1 MRPSGSPAHAGMVRP
16 KRQIFV
22 DSFIFEVPKPE
33 GKPKKSTAP
42 RRKTAAR
49 PKPTN
54 RKKTKPKAAPKPRAP
69 KPRAQPTPAEV
80 EARKETRREYDRR
93 RSQTPERKELK
104 RRNMQQRRERARLLG
119 TCVECEAPSIPDET
133 RCQTCTLRH
142 REYQRQSKLRA
153 AQKGRRNPARA
164 GSSDDNSGSGP

>member
-1 MRPSGSPAHAGMVRP
+1 MVRP

-22 DSFIFEVPKPE
+22 DSFTFEVPKPE

-42 RRKTAAR
+42 RRKTAAK
-49 PKPTN
+49 PKAN
-54 RKKTKPKAAPKPRAP
+54 RKKATSKAKPQPRAQ

-104 RRNMQQRRERARLLG
+104 RRNMQQRRERAKLLG
-119 TCVECEAPSIPDET
+119 ICVECEAPSIPDET
-133 RCQTCTLRH
+133 RCQNCTLRH
-142 REYQRQSKLRA
+142 REYQRQSNIRA
-153 AQKGRRNPARA
+153 AQKREKESGQGR
-164 GSSDDNSGSGP
+164 SG